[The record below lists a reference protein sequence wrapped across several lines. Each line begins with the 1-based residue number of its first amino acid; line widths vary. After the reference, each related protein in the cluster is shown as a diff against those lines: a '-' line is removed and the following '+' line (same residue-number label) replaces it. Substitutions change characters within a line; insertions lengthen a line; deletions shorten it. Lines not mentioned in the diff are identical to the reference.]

1 MRSVLVLACA
11 GLMLAGRA
19 AAGDDGRAVKLSLE
33 DDQSVYAPPGPPSP
47 TEGVNAGG
55 VNLDMLVSYMTDYVY
70 RGVEQRE
77 AGAREDAANY
87 QFDGKLQFDLRQL
100 PHPFVGMFV
109 NVQEGDPISD
119 FQEMRPYFGAEWRIR
134 PFIFEAGN
142 ISYLYPDR
150 DELNTAE
157 VYGKVTI
164 DDAVIL
170 KADNPVL
177 SPYVYGAY
185 DYDLYNGWYL
195 EGGITHDFVIEGTGI
210 VLTAS
215 ASVAYVM
222 GLEQFAAG
230 DGDQDGFQHYQF
242 SLVGR
247 YSLNNLLNIPR
258 HYGRWSLNGYVSYT
272 DGITDRLRADTQV
285 WGGAAIQFTY

>member
-11 GLMLAGRA
+11 GLMLAAGAARAHEGRP
-19 AAGDDGRAVKLSLE
+19 VKFSLQ
-33 DDQSVYAPPGPPSP
+33 DDQSVYAPPGLPEPGA
-47 TEGVNAGG
+47 GVNAGG
-55 VNLDMLVSYMTDYVY
+55 VSLDILVRYMTDYVY

-87 QFDGKLQFDLRQL
+87 QFDGTLQFDLGKL
-100 PHPFVGMFV
+100 PHPFFGMFV
-109 NVQEGDPISD
+109 NVQDGDPISD
-119 FQEMRPYFGAEWRIR
+119 FQEMRPNFGAEWRIR
-134 PFIFEAGN
+134 PFIFEVGN
-142 ISYLYPDR
+142 TSYLYPDR

-157 VYGKVTI
+157 VYGKVTL

-170 KADNPVL
+170 KADRPIL

-195 EGGITHDFVIEGTGI
+195 EGGVTHDFVIEGAGI

-215 ASVAYVM
+215 ACVAYVM
-222 GLEQFAAG
+222 GLEQFAVS

-242 SLVGR
+242 GLEAR

-258 HYGRWSLNGYVSYT
+258 RYGRWSLNGYVYYT
-272 DGITDRLRADTQV
+272 DGMTDSLRADTQI
-285 WGGAAIQFTY
+285 WGGGGIQFTY